1 MCFVRNTTAPDLRAA
16 VARLPPG
23 YIGGVTAELTGPLLH
38 SVQSGPEDTQ
48 HRVVFLHGLFG
59 RGKNF
64 TRIAQGLEPEVLSLL
79 VDLPNHGRSGWTEH
93 FSYLQLADLVAAHLR
108 SGFAAHG
115 PVDVVGHS
123 MGGKVAMALALR
135 HPDLVR
141 RLVIIDIAPTT
152 ADGGRGE
159 FEHLLGSLASV
170 DLTALE
176 RRADAG
182 AALKDRIPND
192 GVRGFLLQNLKRDG
206 EAFVWEPNLVML
218 RAELETVM
226 SFPDL
231 AEATFTGP
239 VLWLGGERSGYI
251 TDADEPA
258 MRELFPK
265 TRRMTMKGAGH
276 WVHSEKPVETIGVL
290 RAFLMQPER

>member
-1 MCFVRNTTAPDLRAA
+1 MGDGPGRA
-16 VARLPPG
+16 G
-23 YIGGVTAELTGPLLH
+23 YIGGVTVELSSPLH
-38 SVQSGPEDTQ
+38 SVESGPADAP

-64 TRIAQGLEPEVLSLL
+64 TRIAQGLEPEALSLL
-79 VDLPNHGRSGWTEH
+79 VDLPNHGQSGWTDH
-93 FSYLQLADLVAAHLR
+93 FSYTQLADLVAAHLR
-108 SGFAAHG
+108 AGFAADG

-123 MGGKVAMALALR
+123 MGGKVAMVLALR

-141 RLVIIDIAPTT
+141 RLGVIDIAPAA

-159 FEHLLGSLASV
+159 FEHLLGTLASV
-170 DLTALE
+170 DLASLE

-182 AALKDRIPND
+182 AAVKGLIPND

-206 EAFVWEPNLVML
+206 ESFVWEPNLAML

-226 SFPDL
+226 SFPDM
-231 AEATFTGP
+231 AGATFSGP
-239 VLWLGGERSGYI
+239 VLWLGGERSDYV
-251 TDADEPA
+251 TDADEPV
-258 MRELFPK
+258 MRALFPR

-276 WVHSEKPVETIGVL
+276 WVHSEKPAETIGVL
-290 RAFLMQPER
+290 RAFLLQPER